1 MGTDSRLYKGD
12 RDGQKV
18 SQAVPTPRVHPDL
31 EGPPLVEI
39 ISIGA
44 ELCHGHI
51 ADANGPFLAESLTRR
66 GARVI
71 RITIVPDDDRAI
83 TAAIHAGLMAGCSL
97 VVTTGGLGPTVDD
110 RTLQA
115 TADALGVPLAIHS
128 EAKAMVE
135 AAYRRLKERRI
146 VAHDGLN
153 RSREKLCALP
163 AGGKPLAN
171 EYGIAPGVLA
181 SIPGGATVINLPGLP
196 DEMRSTWT
204 VAVPG
209 LRMLQEKPAT
219 AMREVEAPTLD
230 ESVLRPWLDNV
241 RNDFPEVWIQTYAPG
256 FRHKSRGIRVTFSTD
271 AGTKHEAE
279 LAVEGA
285 LRRLLSLAGAG

>member
-12 RDGQKV
+12 RDGRKV
-18 SQAVPTPRVHPDL
+18 SQAEPAPRVRPDS

-39 ISIGA
+39 ISIGT
-44 ELCHGHI
+44 ELCRGRMT
-51 ADANGPFLAESLTRR
+51 DTNGPFLAESLTRR
-66 GARVI
+66 SARVI
-71 RITIVPDDDRAI
+71 RVTIVPDDDRAI
-83 TAAIHAGLMAGCSL
+83 TAAIRAGLVAGCSL

-115 TADALGVPLAIHS
+115 TAEALGVPLTIHS
-128 EAKAMVE
+128 EAKEMVE
-135 AAYRRLKERRI
+135 AAYRRLKERHI

-163 AGGKPLAN
+163 AGGEPLIN
-171 EYGIAPGVLA
+171 ENGIAPGVRA
-181 SIPGGATVINLPGLP
+181 SIPGGATVVNLPGLP
-196 DEMRSTWT
+196 DEMRSTWAA
-204 VAVPG
+204 AVPG
-209 LRMLQEKPAT
+209 LKMLQEKPAT
-219 AMREVEAPTLD
+219 AMREVETPTLD
-230 ESVLRPWLDNV
+230 ESVLRPWLDKV
-241 RNDFPEVWIQTYAPG
+241 RNDFPGVWIQSYTPG
-256 FRHKSRGIRVTFSTD
+256 FRHKSRGIRVTLEAD